1 MNNILSIEN
10 QVFGDEITYLITKSN
25 GINERFYMKNK
36 FVDHHHF
43 HHKYHG
49 ERFHYQ
55 MHARV

>member
-25 GINERFYMKNK
+25 VANERFYMKNK
-36 FVDHHHF
+36 FADHHHL
-43 HHKYHG
+43 HHKYHS